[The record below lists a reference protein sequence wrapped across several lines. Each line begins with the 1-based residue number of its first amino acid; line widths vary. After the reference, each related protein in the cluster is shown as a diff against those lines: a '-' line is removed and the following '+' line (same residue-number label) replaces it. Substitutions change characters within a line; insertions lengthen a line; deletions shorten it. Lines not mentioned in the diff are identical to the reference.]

1 MRMNH
6 LLTSLL
12 LACLT
17 LAPGLNAAESE
28 LSDADIKA
36 ILRVRVEDANKG
48 VGIVVGLVDEH
59 GSRIISYGTMS
70 REDREPVDGDT
81 LFEIGWITKVFTGTL
96 LADMVERG
104 EVKLDDP
111 VSKYLPASAKLPTH
125 YGHPITLVELATHTS
140 GLPRWPDNASPREPG
155 DPFADYT
162 AGQMYE
168 FLSRYQP
175 AEKENSPWF
184 TGSEIIN
191 LDSLAAKLKQPPESD
206 RLSRY
211 LSQQLSSLSNDNLSN
226 YVGGANA
233 RLAVSLAVDLNRIIH
248 AGPIYDAQR
257 FAGTKLSDETLKQLA
272 QNPQGRNLYRLN
284 RALLMEAYPV
294 ELSVEGFDFNY
305 SHLGAGLL
313 GYALASKAGTGYE
326 ALLKQRICDPL
337 GLANTAV
344 TVSPSQRARL
354 ANGYDESLKPAMNWN
369 FSILAGAGGLRST
382 ANDLLKFLSAN
393 LGLTKSSLWPA
404 MQLAQTPRQKT
415 GPSSSLQIGLGWQM
429 TSEFGSEL
437 LIHNG
442 GTAGYHSFIGLD
454 PKNKRGVVVLANSAN
469 SIDDLGLHLL
479 EKKSTLLTFEPGPKE
494 HFPIFLSPE
503 IIESFT
509 GCYEMK
515 PGIRVDLRRD
525 MENRLLAQ
533 IGGQPFLEIHPE
545 TETNF
550 FMKELTI
557 QFTFQRNDRGQVTGF
572 VLHQNG
578 VDLPA
583 KKIE

>member
-1 MRMNH
+1 MNH

-17 LAPGLNAAESE
+17 LAPGLNAAENE
-28 LSDADIKA
+28 LSDADIKS
-36 ILRVRVEDANKG
+36 ILRNRVDEANKG
-48 VGIVVGLVDEH
+48 VGMVVGLVDEH
-59 GSRIISYGTMS
+59 GRRIISYGMKS

-111 VSKYLPASAKLPTH
+111 VSKFLPASVKLPTH
-125 YGHPITLVELATHTS
+125 HGHPITLAQLATHAS
-140 GLPRWPDNASPREPG
+140 GLPRWPDNAIPREPQ
-155 DPFADYT
+155 DPYADYT

-175 AEKENSPWF
+175 QEKENAPWF
-184 TGSEIIN
+184 SGNEFVN

-211 LSQQLSSLSNDNLSN
+211 LSLQLSSLSHDNLSN
-226 YVGGANA
+226 YVGGVNA
-233 RLAVSLAVDLNRIIH
+233 RLAVSLAVDFNRIIRS
-248 AGPIYDAQR
+248 GPIYDAQR
-257 FAGTKLSDETLKQLA
+257 FAGIKLSDETLKQLS
-272 QNPQGRNLYRLN
+272 QNPQGRDLFRLN
-284 RALLMEAYPV
+284 RTLLMEAYPA

-305 SHLGAGLL
+305 SHLGMGLL
-313 GYALASKAGTGYE
+313 GHALALKAGTDFE
-326 ALLKQRICDPL
+326 TLLKQRVCDPL
-337 GLANTAV
+337 GLVSTSF
-344 TVSPSQRARL
+344 TVAPSQRARL
-354 ANGYDESLKPAMNWN
+354 ANGYDENLKPAMNWN
-369 FSILAGAGGLRST
+369 FSILSGTGGLRST

-404 MQLAQTPRQKT
+404 MRLAQTPRQKT
-415 GPSSSLQIGLGWQM
+415 APSSSFQIGLGWQL
-429 TSEFGSEL
+429 TYEFGSEL

-454 PKNKRGVVVLANSAN
+454 PKNKRGVVVLANSADN
-469 SIDDLGLHLL
+469 IDDIGLHLL
-479 EKKSTLLTFEPGPKE
+479 ERKSALVTFQPGPKE
-494 HFPIFLSPE
+494 RVPIFLSPD
-503 IIESFT
+503 ILDSLS

-515 PGIRVDLRRD
+515 PGIPVEVRRD
-525 MENRLLAQ
+525 LNNRLLTQ
-533 IGGQPFLEIHPE
+533 IGGQAFLEILPE

-550 FMKELTI
+550 FMKDLDI
-557 QFTFQRNDRGQVTGF
+557 QFTFQRNDRGQVTG
-572 VLHQNG
+572 LLIHQNG